1 MKTSLDI
8 SQDKSLLWLMAIA
21 CGLCA
26 GANYYCQPLI
36 HSIQQYFHVPESQ
49 VALTV
54 TFAQVSYALGLLFI
68 VPMGDIVNKTK
79 FIPLLMVM
87 TAIGLFLC
95 AFAINLPMLW
105 LGTIITGLFSVAAQV
120 LIPLATMAVKPEKT
134 GEVVGFLM
142 SGLLVGLL
150 LSTSLAGL
158 MSNLF
163 NWKLIYM
170 LSAILMLML
179 AFLLKTKLP
188 HITILKM
195 SYTQIFKSMAIL
207 LKQEQRLGFRSLI
220 GGFVFAA
227 MSTLFSTI
235 AILLTSSPFHLS
247 DVLVGVVTLAGVFG
261 ALSTTKIGKIA
272 DQGHTLS
279 LTWIGLLTLIVSW
292 FFLYFGGQSLL
303 SYMIGYGVISLG
315 LTIVHTSNQNIIFR
329 LHPDAKSQIN
339 SIYMTSYFIGGACGS
354 ALGVYA
360 WHHGGWKMTCI
371 AGVSLVLC
379 AAFFAFLDMRY
390 HARSVPLSK

>member
-95 AFAINLPMLW
+95 AFAVNLPMLW

-303 SYMIGYGVISLG
+303 SYMIGYGIISLG

-329 LHPDAKSQIN
+329 LRPDAKSRIN

>member
-105 LGTIITGLFSVAAQV
+105 LGTMITGLFSVAAQV

-329 LHPDAKSQIN
+329 LRPDAKSRIN

-390 HARSVPLSK
+390 HARSMPLSK